1 MGEIYKS
8 FTAAKKASQ
17 QNCIFDN
24 VNLVKFEHN
33 SKNYEI
39 YLTKKHANKYSFIHC
54 KNNTIEWEQFPVLPR
69 LLGTSRG
76 YTTPLITLTSPSNCV
91 KIVVISGKPNCI
103 TGLDEGIFRSVH
115 KYDENHINVM
125 SSERFREL

>member
-1 MGEIYKS
+1 MGKIYNCFK
-8 FTAAKKASQ
+8 TAKKVSK
-17 QNCIFDN
+17 NDCVFEN

-33 SKNYEI
+33 SKNYEV

-76 YTTPLITLTSPSNCV
+76 YTTPLITLTPPSNCV